1 MQRQPQ
7 KGAGTGEQRET
18 EATRTE
24 GPVSGE
30 RGLLFPG
37 VGVGLRYGPQVHR

>member
-7 KGAGTGEQRET
+7 KEAGTGEQRET
-18 EATRTE
+18 EVARTE

-30 RGLLFPG
+30 RGPLFPG
-37 VGVGLRYGPQVHR
+37 VGVALRYGPQVHR